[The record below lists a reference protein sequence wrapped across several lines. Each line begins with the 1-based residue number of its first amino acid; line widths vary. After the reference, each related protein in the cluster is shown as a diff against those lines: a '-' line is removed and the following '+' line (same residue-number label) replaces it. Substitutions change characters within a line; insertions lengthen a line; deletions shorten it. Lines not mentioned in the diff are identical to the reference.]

1 MRQIDT
7 YTIKQKMNDPTNNY
21 CTSGS
26 NSTSNA
32 HYSSAHPDHG
42 GGGGNPILSKFND
55 TLGPVT
61 TLILC
66 YILLSLLYKRLRE
79 NFILYKYSNYKYR
92 FINSL
97 APYIYYGKV
106 DMGVKAV
113 LSLDSPTY
121 DVFQRRMKGQEYL
134 SSKLDNNNNG
144 SNKEKNDNDL
154 LRSRGMVLASSL
166 VDCRFALSKVC
177 MPLLRELEF
186 PVDGRNFITNVKQV
200 AASSENGSAGKSS
213 SNDGGMLHVTTEDG
227 NTRLYVG
234 NDAVH
239 TMNVHTFYAPI
250 QNEINRR
257 MEINE
262 GSSSMLRFCPIA
274 MNAELEENVTLV
286 KRLTGMDKVCVVS

>member
-1 MRQIDT
+1 
-7 YTIKQKMNDPTNNY
+7 MNDPTNNY

-32 HYSSAHPDHG
+32 HYSSSAHPDHG
-42 GGGGNPILSKFND
+42 GSGGNPILSKFNE

-66 YILLSLLYKRLRE
+66 YILLSLLYKRLHE
-79 NFILYKYSNYKYR
+79 KFILYKYSNYKYT

-113 LSLDSPTY
+113 LSLDSPTH
-121 DVFQRRMKGQEYL
+121 DVLQRRIKGQEYL

-144 SNKEKNDNDL
+144 NKKEKNDDL
-154 LRSRGMVLASSL
+154 SRSSRGMVLASSL

-186 PVDGRNFITNVKQV
+186 PVDGRNFITNVNV
-200 AASSENGSAGKSS
+200 AAAAASDNNGSAGKSS
-213 SNDGGMLHVTTEDG
+213 SGGGGGMLHVTTEDG
-227 NTRLYVG
+227 KTRLYVG

-257 MEINE
+257 MEINYE
-262 GSSSMLRFCPIA
+262 GSSCSSSSMLRFCPIA

-286 KRLTGMDKVCVVS
+286 KRLTGMDKVCVS

>member
-1 MRQIDT
+1 
-7 YTIKQKMNDPTNNY
+7 MNDPTNNY
-21 CTSGS
+21 CTSGN

-32 HYSSAHPDHG
+32 HYSSSAHPDHG
-42 GGGGNPILSKFND
+42 GGGNPILSMFND

-66 YILLSLLYKRLRE
+66 YILLSLLYKRLHE
-79 NFILYKYSNYKYR
+79 KFILYKYSNYKYR

-113 LSLDSPTY
+113 LSLDSPTH
-121 DVFQRRMKGQEYL
+121 DVLQRRMKGQEYL
-134 SSKLDNNNNG
+134 SSKLDN
-144 SNKEKNDNDL
+144 KNDNDGSSKEKKKKKNDDDL
-154 LRSRGMVLASSL
+154 LRSRGTVLASSL

-186 PVDGRNFITNVKQV
+186 PVDGRNFITNVNV
-200 AASSENGSAGKSS
+200 AAASENGSASKSS
-213 SNDGGMLHVTTEDG
+213 SSGGMLHVTTEDG

-257 MEINE
+257 MEINNEE
-262 GSSSMLRFCPIA
+262 GSSSSSMLRFCPIA

-286 KRLTGMDKVCVVS
+286 KRLTGMDKVCVS

>member
-1 MRQIDT
+1 
-7 YTIKQKMNDPTNNY
+7 MNDPTNNY

-32 HYSSAHPDHG
+32 HYSSSAHPDHD

-66 YILLSLLYKRLRE
+66 YILLSLLYKRLHE
-79 NFILYKYSNYKYR
+79 KFTLYKYSNYKYR

-106 DMGVKAV
+106 DMGLKAV
-113 LSLDSPTY
+113 LSLDNPTH

-144 SNKEKNDNDL
+144 SSKKKKKKNDDL
-154 LRSRGMVLASSL
+154 LRSSRGTVLASSL

-200 AASSENGSAGKSS
+200 AASSDNGSTSKSS
-213 SNDGGMLHVTTEDG
+213 SSSGGGMLHVTTEDD
-227 NTRLYVG
+227 NTRIYVG

>member
-1 MRQIDT
+1 
-7 YTIKQKMNDPTNNY
+7 MNDPTNNY
-21 CTSGS
+21 YTSGGNNN

-32 HYSSAHPDHG
+32 HCSSAAHPDHG
-42 GGGGNPILSKFND
+42 GGGNPILSMFND

-66 YILLSLLYKRLRE
+66 YILLSLLYKRLHE
-79 NFILYKYSNYKYR
+79 KFILYKYSNYKYR
-92 FINSL
+92 CINSL

-106 DMGVKAV
+106 DMGIKAV
-113 LSLDSPTY
+113 LSLDNPTY
-121 DVFQRRMKGQEYL
+121 DVLQRRMKGQEYL
-134 SSKLDNNNNG
+134 SSKLDKNKNG
-144 SNKEKNDNDL
+144 SKKNDDDLL

-186 PVDGRNFITNVKQV
+186 PVDGRNFITNVNV
-200 AASSENGSAGKSS
+200 AAAAGENSAGKSSS

-227 NTRLYVG
+227 KTRLYVG

-257 MEINE
+257 MEINNE
-262 GSSSMLRFCPIA
+262 GSSSSNSSSMLRFCPIA

>member
-1 MRQIDT
+1 
-7 YTIKQKMNDPTNNY
+7 MNDPTNNY
-21 CTSGS
+21 YTTGGN

-32 HYSSAHPDHG
+32 HCSSAAHPDHG
-42 GGGGNPILSKFND
+42 GGGNPILSMFND

-66 YILLSLLYKRLRE
+66 YILLSLLYKRLHE
-79 NFILYKYSNYKYR
+79 KFILYKYSNYKYR
-92 FINSL
+92 FIHSL

-106 DMGVKAV
+106 DMGIKAV
-113 LSLDSPTY
+113 LSLDNPTY
-121 DVFQRRMKGQEYL
+121 DVLQRRMKGQEYL
-134 SSKLDNNNNG
+134 SSKLDKNKNG
-144 SNKEKNDNDL
+144 SKKNDDDLL

-186 PVDGRNFITNVKQV
+186 PVDGRNFITNVNV
-200 AASSENGSAGKSS
+200 AAASDNDSTSKSS
-213 SNDGGMLHVTTEDG
+213 SSGGGMLHVTTEDDK
-227 NTRLYVG
+227 TRLYVG

-257 MEINE
+257 MEINNE
-262 GSSSMLRFCPIA
+262 GSSNSSSSMLRFCPIA

-286 KRLTGMDKVCVVS
+286 KRLTGMDKVCVVSW